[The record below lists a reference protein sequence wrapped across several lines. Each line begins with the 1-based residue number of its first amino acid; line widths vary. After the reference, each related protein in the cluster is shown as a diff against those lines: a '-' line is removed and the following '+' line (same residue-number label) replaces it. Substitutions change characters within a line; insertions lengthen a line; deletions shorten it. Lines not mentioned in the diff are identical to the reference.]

1 MVLTRQCAL
10 KRLDKACL
18 VGASGVKMENLE
30 LKAKQVKMFCFFL
43 LFKRIFSNFVAYV
56 KLKRV
61 K

>member
-1 MVLTRQCAL
+1 MCAEAAWQGWL
-10 KRLDKACL
+10 GECKWCKNRMK
-18 VGASGVKMENLE
+18 NLE

>member
-1 MVLTRQCAL
+1 MCAEAAWQGWL
-10 KRLDKACL
+10 SECKWRKNRM
-18 VGASGVKMENLE
+18 KNLE